1 MPHSYFRLLCR
12 IFLAGSLAATMN
24 LAWGYQQPSANATA
38 DSSVIKQGPS
48 AKASAYYHYSLGH
61 MYEEMAE
68 ALGNKAEYLNKA
80 IDNYRLAMQED
91 PSASFLVEDI
101 AELYRASGRIRE
113 AVLEAEQAIKTN
125 PDDLNARRVLARIYT
140 QQIGDSSASRID
152 EGMVKRA
159 IEQYKFISEKD
170 PKDVDSLVML
180 GRLYKVSQDSNA
192 SEAAFKK
199 ALEADPDNEDA
210 LTGLAMVYSDLGDSK
225 RATELLEKLSAKNPS
240 PRALIA
246 LASSYEQIHE
256 YALAAGAYRRALALD
271 PSRAEIKQALAQDL
285 AISEQFDEALKLYQE
300 LATENPRDPQN
311 ELRISQIYRQQRKY
325 DLAREALNKASELS
339 PDDLEIKLNES
350 LLLED
355 EGKLSEAI
363 VTLKQIID
371 ATAKKSYSKAE
382 RDYRAGMLERLGTL
396 YGKLEQYD
404 QAADAFR
411 EIETLDPDVAA
422 RAEAQV
428 IDTYRLG
435 KEFAKAQQLSDAAAK
450 KYPNDRTLLAV
461 RASLLADLGK
471 ADEAAAELK
480 KTLGGKDDRETYLT
494 LAQVYDK
501 AHNYAEM
508 AKALDAADKLSVS
521 KDDKVT
527 VYFMRGAMYER
538 QKKLDLAEKQF
549 REVLA
554 LDPQNGS
561 ALNYLGY
568 MFADQNIR
576 LQEAEELIEKAV
588 AVEPNN
594 GAFLDSL
601 GWVYYRQN
609 KLKEAEEQLNRS
621 LQMISRDPTI
631 HDHLGDVYFKQ
642 GKLKEAI
649 AQWQASLAEWSSSA
663 PSDREPDDVAKVQKK
678 LDGARVRL
686 AKEQGPA
693 TRSNNN

>member
-1 MPHSYFRLLCR
+1 MPHPYLRLLR
-12 IFLAGSLAATMN
+12 NTFLAGSLAATVN
-24 LAWGYQQPSANATA
+24 SAWGYQQPSANAA

-125 PDDLNARRVLARIYT
+125 PNDLNARRVLARIYT

-159 IEQYKFISEKD
+159 IEQYKFIAD
-170 PKDVDSLVML
+170 
-180 GRLYKVSQDSNA
+180 
-192 SEAAFKK
+192 KK

-210 LTGLAMVYSDLGDSK
+210 LTGLAMVYADLGDSK

-256 YALAAGAYRRALALD
+256 YALAAGAYRRALDLD
-271 PSRAEIKQALAQDL
+271 PTRAEIKQQLAQDL

-300 LATENPRDPQN
+300 LATENPRDPQA

-325 DLAREALNKASELS
+325 DLARQALDKASELS
-339 PDDLEIKLNES
+339 PDDLEIKLSES

-363 VTLKQIID
+363 VELKQIID
-371 ATAKKSYSKAE
+371 ATAKKTYSKAE
-382 RDYRAGMLERLGTL
+382 RDYRAGLLERLGTL
-396 YGKLEQYD
+396 YRNLEQYD

-411 EIETLDPDVAA
+411 QIETLDPDVAS
-422 RAEAQV
+422 RAEAQI

-435 KEFAKAQQLSDAAAK
+435 KDFAKAQQLSDAAAK

-461 RASLLADLGK
+461 RASLLADLGR

-508 AKALDAADKLSVS
+508 AKALDAAEKLSTS
-521 KDDKVT
+521 KEDKVT

-549 REVLA
+549 REVLV

-568 MFADQNIR
+568 MFADENVR
-576 LQEAEELIEKAV
+576 LQEAQDLIEKAV

-621 LQMISRDPTI
+621 LQMISKDPTI

-649 AQWQASLAEWSSSA
+649 AQWQASLAEWNSSA

-693 TRSNNN
+693 PRSNNN

>member
-1 MPHSYFRLLCR
+1 MPHLELRLFRNTLL
-12 IFLAGSLAATMN
+12 AASLAATAN
-24 LAWGYQQPSANATA
+24 LAWGFQQPAANTA
-38 DSSVIKQGPS
+38 DSAVIKQGPS
-48 AKASAYYHYSLGH
+48 PKASAYYHYSLGH

-68 ALGNKAEYLNKA
+68 ALGNKADYLNKA

-125 PDDLNARRVLARIYT
+125 PNDLNARRVLARIYT
-140 QQIGDSSASRID
+140 QQIGDSQANRID
-152 EGMVKRA
+152 EGMVKKA
-159 IEQYKFISEKD
+159 IEQYKFIADKD
-170 PKDVDSLVML
+170 PKDIDSLVML

-199 ALEADPDNEDA
+199 ALDADPDNEDA

-225 RATELLEKLSAKNPS
+225 RATALLEKLSAKNPS
-240 PRALIA
+240 PRALMA
-246 LASSYEQIHE
+246 LAASYEQVHE
-256 YALAAGAYRRALALD
+256 YGLAAGAYRRALALD
-271 PSRAEIKQALAQDL
+271 PSRVEIKQALAQDL

-300 LATENPRDPQN
+300 LATENPRDSQAS
-311 ELRISQIYRQQRKY
+311 LRMSQIYRQQRKF
-325 DLAREALNKASELS
+325 DLARQALNKASELN
-339 PDDLEIKLNES
+339 PDDLEIKYNES
-350 LLLED
+350 LLQED

-371 ATAKKSYSKAE
+371 TTAKKSYSKAE

-396 YGKLEQYD
+396 YRNLEQFD

-411 EIETLDPDVAA
+411 QIESLDPDVAS
-422 RAEAQV
+422 RAEAQI
-428 IDTYRLG
+428 IDTYRMG
-435 KEFAKAQQLSDAAAK
+435 KDFTKAQQLSDAAAK

-471 ADEAAAELK
+471 GDEAAAELK
-480 KTLGGKDDRETYLT
+480 KTLGGKNDRETYLT

-501 AHNYAEM
+501 SHNYVEM
-508 AKALDAADKLSVS
+508 AKALDAAEKLSES

-527 VYFMRGAMYER
+527 IYFMRGAMFER
-538 QKKLDLAEKQF
+538 QKKFDLAEKQF
-549 REVLA
+549 REVLV
-554 LDPQNGS
+554 LDSQNAS

-568 MFADQNIR
+568 MFADQGVR
-576 LQEAEELIEKAV
+576 LPEAQELIEKAV

-621 LQMISRDPTI
+621 LQMISKDPTI

-649 AQWQASLAEWSSSA
+649 AQWQASLAEWNSSA
-663 PSDREPDDVAKVQKK
+663 PSDREPEDVAKVQKK

-693 TRSNNN
+693 VRTNNN

>member
-1 MPHSYFRLLCR
+1 MPHPYLRLFRNILM
-12 IFLAGSLAATMN
+12 AASLAATASS
-24 LAWGYQQPSANATA
+24 AWGYQDPAASDAQ
-38 DSSVIKQGPS
+38 VIKQGPS
-48 AKASAYYHYSLGH
+48 AKASAYYHFSLGH

-68 ALGNKAEYLNKA
+68 ALGNKSDYLNKA
-80 IDNYRLAMQED
+80 IDNYRLAIQED

-113 AVLEAEQAIKTN
+113 AVLEAEQAIKNN
-125 PDDLNARRVLARIYT
+125 PNDLSARRVLAHIYT
-140 QQIGDSSASRID
+140 QQIGDSQATRID

-159 IEQYKFISEKD
+159 IEQYKFIVDKD
-170 PKDVDSLVML
+170 PKDTDSLVML

-192 SEAAFKK
+192 SEAAYKK
-199 ALEADPDNEDA
+199 ALEIDPDNEDA

-240 PRALIA
+240 PRALMA
-246 LASSYEQIHE
+246 LAASYEQVHE
-256 YALAAGAYRRALALD
+256 YALAAGACRRALALD
-271 PSRAEIKQALAQDL
+271 PSRVEIKQDLARNL

-300 LATENPRDPQN
+300 LATENPRDPQAN
-311 ELRISQIYRQQRKY
+311 LRMSQIYRQQRKL
-325 DLAREALNKASELS
+325 DLARQSLNKASEIS
-339 PDDLEIKLNES
+339 PDDLEVKYNES

-363 VTLKQIID
+363 VVLKGIID
-371 ATAKKSYSKAE
+371 TTAKKSYSKAE

-396 YGKLEQYD
+396 YRNLEQFD
-404 QAADAFR
+404 PAADSFR
-411 EIETLDPDVAA
+411 QIEALDPDVAA

-428 IDTYRLG
+428 IDTYRMA

-480 KTLGGKDDRETYLT
+480 KTLGGKNDRETYLT

-501 AHNYAEM
+501 AHNYPEM
-508 AKALDAADKLSVS
+508 AKALDASEKLTES
-521 KDDKVT
+521 KEDKVT
-527 VYFMRGAMYER
+527 VYFMRGAMFER
-538 QKKLDLAEKQF
+538 QKRFDLAEKQF
-549 REVLA
+549 REVLV
-554 LDPQNGS
+554 LDPENAS

-568 MFADQNIR
+568 MFADQGIR
-576 LQEAEELIEKAV
+576 LPEAQQLIEKAV

-601 GWVYYRQN
+601 GWVYFRQN
-609 KLKEAEEQLNRS
+609 KFKEAEEQLNRS
-621 LQMISRDPTI
+621 LQMISKDPTI

-649 AQWQASLAEWSSSA
+649 VQWQASLAEWNSSA
-663 PSDREPDDVAKVQKK
+663 PSDREPDDVSKVQKK

-693 TRSNNN
+693 ARNNNN